1 MKSKDTF
8 SSCHPIVNLIY
19 FAMVLGCAMFF
30 MHPVSLAVSLV
41 CAVIYSVNLSGRANI
56 LRTMAFILPMMAFAA
71 LLNPV
76 FNHEGATMLT
86 YLPTGNPLTLE
97 SIAYGIGSAVML
109 GAVMIW
115 FTCFTEVMTA
125 DKFVYLFG
133 RIIPSLSLILSMT
146 LRFVPRFKAQ
156 MKLVSDSQRCVGRDV
171 SDGSAINR
179 IKKAITII
187 SIMVTWSLENALETA
202 DSMKSRGYGLEGRTA
217 FSIYKWDSRDK
228 MITTWLAI
236 TGIIVIAGALFGFT
250 SWEYYPTFTGEIIS
264 PLGLVCHISYIL
276 LCLTPVFVNKIEEYY
291 WKERENEQ

>member
-8 SSCHPIVNLIY
+8 STCHPLVNLIY
-19 FAMVLGCAMFF
+19 FAMVIGFSMFF
-30 MHPVSLAVSLV
+30 MHPVSLVISLV
-41 CAVIYSVNLSGRANI
+41 CAFVYAANMNGGKSLARSLMFMI
-56 LRTMAFILPMMAFAA
+56 PMMVMAA

-76 FNHEGATMLT
+76 FNHEGATILL

-97 SIAYGIGSAVML
+97 SIAFGMASAVML
-109 GAVMIW
+109 GSVMTW

-133 RIIPSLSLILSMT
+133 RVIPSLSLILSMT

-171 SDGSAINR
+171 SDGSVVSR
-179 IKKAITII
+179 IRKAVTII

-217 FSIYKWDSRDK
+217 FSIYKFDKRDGK
-228 MITTWLAI
+228 VTLWLALMC
-236 TGIIVIAGALFGFT
+236 IIILAGAILGVT

-264 PLGLVCHISYIL
+264 PLGAICYIAYTM
-276 LCLTPVFVNKIEEYY
+276 LCLTPVFVNKLEERY
-291 WKERENEQ
+291 WKEHENE